1 MEYSLHDINITLED
15 LVHELGELFQSE
27 IVTQK
32 VLYGLFFFRSVTVP
46 ICAYIVRVPIAF
58 VSTFYILLIILFWNR
73 LSKYVAQFSVFTF
86 GSLFISCYRPRALF
100 VVIIII

>member
-46 ICAYIVRVPIAF
+46 ICVYIVRVPIGF
-58 VSTFYILLIILFWNR
+58 ISTLFEYRILLC
-73 LSKYVAQFSVFTF
+73 VF
-86 GSLFISCYRPRALF
+86 LL
-100 VVIIII
+100 